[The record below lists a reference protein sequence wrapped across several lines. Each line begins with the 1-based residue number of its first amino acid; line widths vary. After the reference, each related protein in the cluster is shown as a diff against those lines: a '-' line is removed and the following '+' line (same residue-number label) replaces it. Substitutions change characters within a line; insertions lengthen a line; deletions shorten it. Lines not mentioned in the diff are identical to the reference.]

1 MLVDL
6 ARLDLGK
13 VAIPGSVKVDKL
25 METMAYRNV
34 IHLVSEVNAKLRE
47 DKDFLDAFSSTFPIG
62 MVGAP
67 KKFLQN

>member
-6 ARLDLGK
+6 ARNDLGK

-34 IHLVSEVNAKLRE
+34 IHLVSEVNA
-47 DKDFLDAFSSTFPIG
+47 
-62 MVGAP
+62 
-67 KKFLQN
+67 N